1 MNDLKLHAYNTDVSI
16 LHQDLADVMDILAA
30 RRLIETKKRQW
41 LFEADSFQL
50 TQQPIHESSRDKTA
64 IDDFERELEDI
75 DAILERTNKILENL
89 ETLEIKSNRLKQ
101 LLKPKNQ
108 DEIWENG
115 KRL

>member
-1 MNDLKLHAYNTDVSI
+1 
-16 LHQDLADVMDILAA
+16 MDILAT

-41 LFEADSFQL
+41 LFEADSSQL
-50 TQQPIHESSRDKTA
+50 TQQPIHESSRDKTV

-115 KRL
+115 KRS